1 MQYLASNK
9 STEKGYSYRIHLLW
23 NRKPQLVRIA
33 PTHVDIVWDE
43 KAERVR
49 CPDGRMRAPFSRSN
63 LVPER
68 MFPDA
73 HTLSA
78 EQIQRIIHILEAT
91 GFESY
96 EVA

>member
-1 MQYLASNK
+1 MQYLTSNK

-23 NRKPQLVRIA
+23 NRKPQLVRIS
-33 PTHVDIVWDE
+33 PKHVEIVWDE

-49 CPDGRMRAPFSRSN
+49 CPDGRMRPPFSRTN

-73 HTLSA
+73 DKLDA
-78 EQIQRIIHILEAT
+78 EQIGRIIKILEDT
-91 GFESY
+91 DFESFQ
-96 EVA
+96 VN